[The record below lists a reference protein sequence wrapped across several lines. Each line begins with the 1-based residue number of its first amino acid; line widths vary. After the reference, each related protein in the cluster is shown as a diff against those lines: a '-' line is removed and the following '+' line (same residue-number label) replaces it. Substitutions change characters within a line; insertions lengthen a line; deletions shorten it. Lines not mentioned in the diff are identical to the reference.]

1 MELEG
6 IVEQF
11 GHSSERA
18 RTYHEA
24 IGGHNGPAPRGRG
37 VRCRAAQIDS
47 HQGAFKL
54 FALGK
59 VIEKIGDGGDLWSSP
74 ARSAAPRPAWRCLH
88 IHRLNSVAGFDFCEL
103 PFDPDLDPF
112 SFSISLIN
120 PCPAILASS
129 SFLFRSAFS
138 FCKET
143 TFSFRS

>member
-37 VRCRAAQIDS
+37 VRCRAPQIDS

-59 VIEKIGDGGDLWSSP
+59 VIEKIGDGGDLFGLLRDAQLRQDQP
-74 ARSAAPRPAWRCLH
+74 G
-88 IHRLNSVAGFDFCEL
+88 VACIFTD
-103 PFDPDLDPF
+103 
-112 SFSISLIN
+112 
-120 PCPAILASS
+120 
-129 SFLFRSAFS
+129 
-138 FCKET
+138 
-143 TFSFRS
+143 